1 MLDRRVDETEYEYG
15 LRLIRLKVQGDL
27 DLDWSE
33 LCDILDL
40 DIHADSLRKAA
51 NVTPYSGVAVS
62 NYYEEKIKQ
71 MLLDQSNNADILLKE
86 IREEKDELY
95 KERIKLQDERRHN
108 RNHKRLE
115 ARSEMFVNE
124 IAYAINE
131 LNKTKPLQFTGVPS
145 YDGRNNIAS
154 LLISDTHFGMKNN
167 TFANHYNLEVAKKRI
182 VTLYEEVI
190 SKCLMHNV
198 ETLHVELLGDLVHGV
213 IHTSARLLQETDVVK
228 QIIFCEEVISEFLV
242 AIAKEIPNVIVHM
255 ATGNH
260 SRISKEYRD
269 HLECENFETLI
280 LNMIKLR
287 VNNISNI
294 SFDENTIDE
303 ELIVYSVFGNVI
315 VGTHGHTKSKK
326 FDSVIH
332 LSNYLGL
339 KVDQVHLGHYH
350 QFAIQNNVIVNGS
363 FCGADSYAQSLGFS
377 TPPSQTLIIYDGTEN
392 RCLYEI
398 SLK

>member
-15 LRLIRLKVQGDL
+15 LRLIKSKVQGDL
-27 DLDWSE
+27 DLDWCE

-51 NVTPYSGVAVS
+51 NVTPYSGVAVA

-124 IAYAINE
+124 IVYAINE
-131 LNKTKPLQFTGVPS
+131 LNKTKPLQFTGVSS

-154 LLISDTHFGMKNN
+154 LLISDTHIGMSNSS
-167 TFANHYNLEVAKKRI
+167 FANEYNFEVARERFVK
-182 VTLYEEVI
+182 LYNEVEQ
-190 SKCLMHNV
+190 KCSLHNV
-198 ETLHVELLGDLVHGV
+198 SSIHIELLGDLIHGMLR
-213 IHTSARLLQETDVVK
+213 TSSRLLQESDVVK
-228 QIIFCEEVISEFLV
+228 QVTVCEELISEFLV
-242 AIAKEIPNVIVHM
+242 AIANKIPNVIIHM

-260 SRISKEYRD
+260 SRMSPDLKQS
-269 HLECENFETLI
+269 LASENMEWFI

-287 VNNISNI
+287 LKDIPNI
-294 SFDENTIDE
+294 SFADNHIDD
-303 ELIVYSVFGNVI
+303 ELIVYSVFGKVI
-315 VGTHGHTKSKK
+315 VGAHGHTKSKK

-339 KVDQVHLGHYH
+339 KVDEVHLGHYH

-363 FCGADSYAQSLGFS
+363 FCGADDYAQSLGFS